1 MKAKQIKMGVK
12 IESEHKKTVKFIEGY
27 YKKYKKFPAPKKIFT
42 SIAKDHLKE
51 DPLYYSKLK
60 KAKL

>member
-1 MKAKQIKMGVK
+1 MRNKELITGIKVEG
-12 IESEHKKTVKFIEGY
+12 EHAKTVKFISNY
-27 YKKYKKFPAPKKIFT
+27 YKKYKSIPPKRLIFA

-51 DPLYYSKLK
+51 DKRYYSKLK